1 MPADK
6 AGKERLPESKKEEQD
21 TLSRVIY
28 LAPLLTLVLQLLELV
43 LKILGV
49 IN

>member
-6 AGKERLPESKKEEQD
+6 AGKERLPESKKEEQGP
-21 TLSRVIY
+21 LSRVIV
-28 LAPLLTLVLQLLELV
+28 LAPLLALVLQLLELL